1 MYTIKKGVMK
11 KTILFSFIAGAITS
25 ASGALFYQ
33 KMNTVPSAS
42 PVEAQEQVKPAT
54 QTETEQFIVLPA
66 DEKVK
71 ADIAETKAKVEKE
84 SACRKMNEVLTKIK
98 DRCGSM
104 PFPGIDECIA
114 ERTERIKVDPMY
126 KEDNLGRIKDI
137 NDLKPQYESLKVEC
151 GE

>member
-1 MYTIKKGVMK
+1 MYTIKKGIMK
-11 KTILFSFIAGAITS
+11 KTIFFSFVAGAITS

-33 KMNTVPSAS
+33 KMNTVPNVS
-42 PVEAQEQVKPAT
+42 PVEAQEQVKPST
-54 QTETEQFIVLPA
+54 QTESEQFIVLPT

-71 ADIAETKAKVEKE
+71 ADVAETKEKVEKE
-84 SACRKMNEVLTKIK
+84 SACRKMNEVMTKIK

-114 ERTERIKVDPMY
+114 MRVEQADTDETYRQ
-126 KEDNLGRIKDI
+126 DNLDRVKDLK
-137 NDLKPQYESLKVEC
+137 DLKPQYEVLKNEC